1 MASNTDAIEKALIR
15 AYRNI
20 DGKLPDVANVML
32 TEFKEVVSTG
42 FPPQSAPG
50 SPPHLRTGGYRA
62 GLAVRTAGNK
72 ITFFARGFAN
82 NLAIWLEFG
91 TRKMAPRVHWRTHL
105 PKIAA
110 AHVPEAVGEAIVE
123 GEARG

>member
-1 MASNTDAIEKALIR
+1 MAANSDAIEKALIR

-20 DGKLPDVANVML
+20 DDKLPGVADTML
-32 TEFKEVVSTG
+32 EEFKEVVSTA

-62 GLAVRTAGNK
+62 GLAVRTAGSK

-91 TRKMAPRVHWRTHL
+91 TRKMAPRVHWRSHL
-105 PKIAA
+105 PRIASE
-110 AHVPEAVGEAIVE
+110 HVPKTVGAAIVE
-123 GEARG
+123 GESRG